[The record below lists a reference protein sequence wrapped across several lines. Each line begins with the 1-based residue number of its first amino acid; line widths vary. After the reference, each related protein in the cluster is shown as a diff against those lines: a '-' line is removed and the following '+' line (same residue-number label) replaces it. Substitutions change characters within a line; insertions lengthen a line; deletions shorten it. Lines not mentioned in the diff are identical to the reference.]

1 MTDLGDTAF
10 RCGAGMGFSRTME
23 FFTLH
28 RSPGVTHARWLVSP
42 VESITLALDRWR
54 AGDGVEVLHSEFL
67 DVLASVPD
75 PRDPRGRRYPL
86 AGLLAISILAT
97 AAGMRGYA
105 GFATWAATAPAEV
118 LSRLGIR
125 FRRPSE
131 KTFRS
136 VLSRLDPADLDRR
149 FGAYFTTVAAA
160 ETVATG
166 GLLAVALDG
175 KTLRA
180 ARRMGAAATHLV
192 AVFAHRARLV
202 LGQLAVA
209 EKSNEIPC
217 VRKLLRTFRKARLLV
232 TVDAMHTQTA
242 TAKLICGTL
251 KSHYLMI
258 VKSNQ
263 PKLLARIQALP
274 WAQIPL
280 THSEDSQPAHGRI
293 ETRTLKVLTT
303 VRGIGF
309 PHARQVIQ
317 ITRDRVAVATGE
329 RSREVVYAICSVAF
343 EHAHPRVIATWLR
356 EHWSIENAVHWV
368 RDITFDEDRST
379 VRTGT
384 APQVMASLR
393 NTALNLHRLAGSDNI
408 AKACRVTA
416 FSADRGLN
424 LLKNPQISRS
434 QAC

>member
-1 MTDLGDTAF
+1 MP
-10 RCGAGMGFSRTME
+10 AGS
-23 FFTLH
+23 
-28 RSPGVTHARWLVSP
+28 VSP
-42 VESITLALDRWR
+42 VESVTVAFDRWR
-54 AGDGVEVLHSEFL
+54 AGYDIEIMRSELL
-67 DVLASVPD
+67 DVLAAVPD

-86 AGLLAISILAT
+86 AGLLAIAILAT

-118 LSRLGIR
+118 LARLGIR
-125 FRRPSE
+125 LRRPSE
-131 KTFRS
+131 KTIRS

-149 FGAYFTTVAAA
+149 LGAYFTTVATAH
-160 ETVATG
+160 TVATG

-180 ARRMGAAATHLV
+180 ARRMGATATHLV
-192 AVFAHRARLV
+192 AVFAHHARLV

-217 VRKLLRTFRKARLLV
+217 VRQLLRTFRKAHLLV

-263 PKLLARIQALP
+263 PTLLARIQALP
-274 WAQIPL
+274 WAQVPL
-280 THSEDSQPAHGRI
+280 AHSEDSQPAHGRI
-293 ETRTLKVLTT
+293 ESRTLKVLTT

-317 ITRDRVAVATGE
+317 ITRDRLVVSTGE
-329 RSREVVYAICSVAF
+329 RSREIVHAICSVAF
-343 EHAHPRVIATWLR
+343 EDAHPQVIAGWLR
-356 EHWSIENAVHWV
+356 DHWGIENSVHWV
-368 RDITFDEDRST
+368 RDVTFDEDRST

-393 NTALNLHRLAGSDNI
+393 NSALNLHRLTGADNI
-408 AKACRVTA
+408 AEACRLTA
-416 FSADRGLN
+416 FSADRGLD
-424 LLKNPQISRS
+424 LLRNQQNSRS

>member
-1 MTDLGDTAF
+1 MP
-10 RCGAGMGFSRTME
+10 AG
-23 FFTLH
+23 
-28 RSPGVTHARWLVSP
+28 LVSP

-131 KTFRS
+131 KAFRS

-280 THSEDSQPAHGRI
+280 SHSEDSQPAHGRI

-408 AKACRVTA
+408 AEACRVTA

>member
-1 MTDLGDTAF
+1 VPA
-10 RCGAGMGFSRTME
+10 
-23 FFTLH
+23 
-28 RSPGVTHARWLVSP
+28 RSVSP

-54 AGDGVEVLHSEFL
+54 ASDGVDVLRSEFL

-75 PRDPRGRRYPL
+75 PRDTRGRRYPL
-86 AGLLAISILAT
+86 AGLLAIAILAT

-105 GFATWAATAPAEV
+105 GFATWAASAPAEV
-118 LSRLGIR
+118 LARLGIR

-166 GLLAVALDG
+166 GLLAVAVDG

-180 ARRMGAAATHLV
+180 ARRMGAPATHLV
-192 AVFAHRARLV
+192 AVFAHRVRLV

-217 VRKLLRTFRKARLLV
+217 VRALLRTFQKTRLLV

-242 TAKLICGTL
+242 TAKLICATL

-274 WAQIPL
+274 WAQVPL
-280 THSEDSQPAHGRI
+280 THNEESQPAHGRV

-309 PHARQVIQ
+309 PYARQVIQ
-317 ITRDRVAVATGE
+317 ITRDRVAVATGQ
-329 RSREVVYAICSVAF
+329 RSREIVYAVCSVAF
-343 EHAHPRVIATWLR
+343 EHAHPRMIAAWLR
-356 EHWSIENAVHWV
+356 DHWSIENAVHWV
-368 RDITFDEDRST
+368 RDVTFDEDRST

-384 APQVMASLR
+384 APQVMASIR
-393 NTALNLHRLAGSDNI
+393 NTALNLHRLAGADNI
-408 AKACRVTA
+408 AEACRVTA

-424 LLKNPQISRS
+424 LLESPQITRS

>member
-1 MTDLGDTAF
+1 MP
-10 RCGAGMGFSRTME
+10 AGS
-23 FFTLH
+23 
-28 RSPGVTHARWLVSP
+28 VSP

-54 AGDGVEVLHSEFL
+54 AGDSADALRSEFL

-86 AGLLAISILAT
+86 AGLLAIAILAT

-118 LSRLGIR
+118 LARLGIR

-149 FGAYFTTVAAA
+149 LGTYFTTVAAA

-166 GLLAVALDG
+166 GLLAVAVDG
-175 KTLRA
+175 KTLRG
-180 ARRMGAAATHLV
+180 ARRMGAATHLV

-217 VRKLLRTFRKARLLV
+217 VRALLRTFRKARLLV

-274 WAQIPL
+274 WAQVPL
-280 THSEDSQPAHGRI
+280 THSEESQPAHGRV

-303 VRGIGF
+303 ARGIGF

-317 ITRDRVAVATGE
+317 IIRDRVSVATGE
-329 RSREVVYAICSVAF
+329 RSREIVYAICSVAF
-343 EHAHPRVIATWLR
+343 EHAHPRTIASWLR
-356 EHWSIENAVHWV
+356 DHWSIENAVHWV
-368 RDITFDEDRST
+368 RDVTFDEDRST

-393 NTALNLHRLAGSDNI
+393 NTALNLHRLAGADNI
-408 AKACRVTA
+408 AEACRVTA
-416 FSADRGLN
+416 FRADRGLN
-424 LLKNPQISRS
+424 LLENPQITRS

>member
-1 MTDLGDTAF
+1 MP
-10 RCGAGMGFSRTME
+10 AG
-23 FFTLH
+23 
-28 RSPGVTHARWLVSP
+28 LVSP

-54 AGDGVEVLHSEFL
+54 AGDGVEVLRSEFL

-408 AKACRVTA
+408 AEACRVTA

>member
-1 MTDLGDTAF
+1 MP
-10 RCGAGMGFSRTME
+10 AG
-23 FFTLH
+23 
-28 RSPGVTHARWLVSP
+28 LVSP

-180 ARRMGAAATHLV
+180 APRMGAAATHLV

-280 THSEDSQPAHGRI
+280 SHSEDSQPAHGRI

-408 AKACRVTA
+408 AEACRVTA

>member
-1 MTDLGDTAF
+1 MPA
-10 RCGAGMGFSRTME
+10 
-23 FFTLH
+23 
-28 RSPGVTHARWLVSP
+28 RSVSP

-54 AGDGVEVLHSEFL
+54 AGDGVDVLRSEFL

-75 PRDPRGRRYPL
+75 PRDTRGRRYPL
-86 AGLLAISILAT
+86 AGLLAIAILAT

-105 GFATWAATAPAEV
+105 GFATWAASAPAEV
-118 LSRLGIR
+118 LARLGIR

-160 ETVATG
+160 ETVPTG
-166 GLLAVALDG
+166 GLLAVAVDG

-180 ARRMGAAATHLV
+180 ARRMGAPATHLV
-192 AVFAHRARLV
+192 AVFAHRVRLV

-217 VRKLLRTFRKARLLV
+217 VRALLRTFQKTRLLV

-242 TAKLICGTL
+242 TAKLICATL

-274 WAQIPL
+274 WAQVPL
-280 THSEDSQPAHGRI
+280 THNEESQPAHGRV

-317 ITRDRVAVATGE
+317 ITRDRVAVATGQ
-329 RSREVVYAICSVAF
+329 RSREIVYAVCSVAF
-343 EHAHPRVIATWLR
+343 EHAHPRTIAAWLR
-356 EHWSIENAVHWV
+356 DHWSIENAVHWV
-368 RDITFDEDRST
+368 RDVTFDEDRST

-384 APQVMASLR
+384 APQVMASIR
-393 NTALNLHRLAGSDNI
+393 NTALNLHRLAGADNI
-408 AKACRVTA
+408 AEACRVTA

-424 LLKNPQISRS
+424 LLESPQITRS

>member
-1 MTDLGDTAF
+1 MP
-10 RCGAGMGFSRTME
+10 AG
-23 FFTLH
+23 
-28 RSPGVTHARWLVSP
+28 LVSP

-309 PHARQVIQ
+309 PHASSNSDHPRSGRRCHRRAQPRGRLRDLQRRIR
-317 ITRDRVAVATGE
+317 TR
-329 RSREVVYAICSVAF
+329 
-343 EHAHPRVIATWLR
+343 HPRVIATWLR

-408 AKACRVTA
+408 AEACRVTA

>member
-1 MTDLGDTAF
+1 MP
-10 RCGAGMGFSRTME
+10 AG
-23 FFTLH
+23 
-28 RSPGVTHARWLVSP
+28 LVSP

-180 ARRMGAAATHLV
+180 ARWMGAAATHLV

-408 AKACRVTA
+408 AEACRVTA

>member
-1 MTDLGDTAF
+1 MPA
-10 RCGAGMGFSRTME
+10 
-23 FFTLH
+23 
-28 RSPGVTHARWLVSP
+28 RSVSP

-54 AGDGVEVLHSEFL
+54 AGDGVDVLRSEFL

-75 PRDPRGRRYPL
+75 PRDTRGRRYPL
-86 AGLLAISILAT
+86 AGLLAIAILAT

-105 GFATWAATAPAEV
+105 GFATWAASAPAEV
-118 LSRLGIR
+118 LARLGIR

-166 GLLAVALDG
+166 GLLAVAVDG

-180 ARRMGAAATHLV
+180 ARRMGAPATHLV
-192 AVFAHRARLV
+192 AVFAHRVRLV

-217 VRKLLRTFRKARLLV
+217 VRALLRTFQKTRLLV

-242 TAKLICGTL
+242 TAKLICATL

-274 WAQIPL
+274 WAQVPL
-280 THSEDSQPAHGRI
+280 THNEESQPAHGRV

-317 ITRDRVAVATGE
+317 ITRDRVAVATGQ
-329 RSREVVYAICSVAF
+329 RSREIVYAVCSVAF
-343 EHAHPRVIATWLR
+343 EHAHPRTIAAWLR
-356 EHWSIENAVHWV
+356 DHWSIENAVHWV
-368 RDITFDEDRST
+368 RDVTFDEDRST

-384 APQVMASLR
+384 APQVMASIR
-393 NTALNLHRLAGSDNI
+393 NTALNLHRLAGADNI
-408 AKACRVTA
+408 AEACRVTA

-424 LLKNPQISRS
+424 LLESPQITRS

>member
-1 MTDLGDTAF
+1 VP
-10 RCGAGMGFSRTME
+10 AGS
-23 FFTLH
+23 
-28 RSPGVTHARWLVSP
+28 VSP

-54 AGDGVEVLHSEFL
+54 AGNGVEVLRSELL

-86 AGLLAISILAT
+86 AGLLAIAILAT

-118 LSRLGIR
+118 LAQLGIR
-125 FRRPSE
+125 FRRPSV
-131 KTFRS
+131 KTLRC

-149 FGAYFTTVAAA
+149 LGAYFTTVAAA
-160 ETVATG
+160 ETLTTG
-166 GLLAVALDG
+166 GLLAVSLDG

-180 ARRMGAAATHLV
+180 ARRMGAVATHLV
-192 AVFAHRARLV
+192 SVFAHHARLV

-217 VRKLLRTFRKARLLV
+217 ARNLLRTLRKARLLV

-280 THSEDSQPAHGRI
+280 AHSEDSQPAHGRV

-317 ITRDRVAVATGE
+317 VTRDRVVASTGE
-329 RSREVVYAICSVAF
+329 HSREIVYAICSVAF
-343 EHAHPRVIATWLR
+343 EHAHPRVIAAWLR
-356 EHWSIENAVHWV
+356 GHWSIENAVHWV
-368 RDITFDEDRST
+368 RDVTFDEDRST
-379 VRTGT
+379 VRTGA
-384 APQVMASLR
+384 APQVLASLR
-393 NTALNLHRLAGSDNI
+393 NTALNLHRLTGADNI
-408 AKACRVTA
+408 AEACRLTA
-416 FSADRGLN
+416 FNPDRN
-424 LLKNPQISRS
+424 IQLLTNHQISRS

>member
-1 MTDLGDTAF
+1 MP
-10 RCGAGMGFSRTME
+10 AG
-23 FFTLH
+23 
-28 RSPGVTHARWLVSP
+28 LVSP

-54 AGDGVEVLHSEFL
+54 AGDGVEVLRSEFL

-368 RDITFDEDRST
+368 RDVTFDEDRST

-408 AKACRVTA
+408 AEACRVTA

-424 LLKNPQISRS
+424 LLPCGGSELWSLHVRAYLGS
-434 QAC
+434 FGYR